1 MFSKDDLVIQGTGS
15 LTISANYESGIV
27 SKDDLEISGS
37 VITVTVVKHALKGK
51 DSIIIIDGTFV
62 LTAGSDGLQSDND
75 EGTDK
80 GYITISGGQFD
91 IISGADGMQAET
103 TLTINNGT
111 FAITSGGGSG
121 YTTED
126 SAKGLK
132 SGINIVIDGGT
143 FDIDSADDSIHS
155 DDSIT
160 INNGQFSLAT
170 ADDAIHSETSIDI
183 NDGDIDILTSFE
195 GIESIVI
202 IINDG
207 EIHIVSS
214 DDGINIAGGNDEP
227 IDIGDYHLDIN
238 GGYIVVDED
247 GDGLDGNGSINIS
260 GSVVLIN
267 GPTNNGNGA
276 VDYDDTF
283 AMTGGVLVAVGS
295 SSMAQALTSAA
306 SIQYSVLNNY
316 SSSQSAGTMIHV
328 ADQNG
333 TDILTFVPTKMY
345 QSVLLS
351 SPELAL
357 GDTYTINAGGSSTGT
372 QATTFTINSMV
383 TLIGGG
389 GGPPHP

>member
-75 EGTDK
+75 EDTDK